1 MTERERYQKRA
12 AAGYFRAY
20 VARNRAKRRE
30 AKLRWLRAAKAKRA
44 AARASTQVQV
54 ATLVP
59 RTIEIQ
65 GETLAERF
73 KHYRNATKHQEPKN

>member
-1 MTERERYQKRA
+1 MSERERYQKRA

-20 VARNRAKRRE
+20 IARNKAKRRE
-30 AKLRWLRAAKAKRA
+30 AKVRWLRAAKAKRA
-44 AARASTQVQV
+44 AAKTEI

-59 RTIEIQ
+59 RTIQIQ

-73 KHYRNATKHQEPKN
+73 LNYRKQCHKP

>member
-1 MTERERYQKRA
+1 MTEQERYQKRA

-44 AARASTQVQV
+44 AARATSQSQV
-54 ATLVP
+54 ATLVT

-65 GETLAERF
+65 GETIAERF
-73 KHYRNATKHQEPKN
+73 KSYRNAIKPQNAQN

>member
-1 MTERERYQKRA
+1 MTEHERYQKRA

-20 VARNRAKRRE
+20 IARNQAKRRE
-30 AKLRWLRAAKAKRA
+30 AKVRWLRAAKAKRA
-44 AARASTQVQV
+44 AARAAGQPQV

-65 GETLAERF
+65 GETIAERF
-73 KHYRNATKHQEPKN
+73 KSYRNAIKPQHVKG

>member
-12 AAGYFRAY
+12 ADGYFRAY
-20 VARNRAKRRE
+20 IARNKAKRRE
-30 AKLRWLRAAKAKRA
+30 AKVRWLRAAKAKRA
-44 AARASTQVQV
+44 AARAAGQPQV

-73 KHYRNATKHQEPKN
+73 KSYRNAIKPQHVKG

>member
-12 AAGYFRAY
+12 AAGYFRDY
-20 VARNRAKRRE
+20 VARNQAKRRE

-44 AARASTQVQV
+44 AARAAGQPPV

-65 GETLAERF
+65 GETISERF
-73 KHYRNATKHQEPKN
+73 KHYRHAIKSQNAKG

>member
-12 AAGYFRAY
+12 AAGYFRTY
-20 VARNRAKRRE
+20 IARNKAKRRE
-30 AKLRWLRAAKAKRA
+30 AQVRWLRAAKAKRA
-44 AARASTQVQV
+44 AARAASQVQV

-65 GETLAERF
+65 GETIAERF
-73 KHYRNATKHQEPKN
+73 KNYRNAIKPQNAKS

>member
-1 MTERERYQKRA
+1 VTEQERYQKRA

-44 AARASTQVQV
+44 AARAAGQPQV

-59 RTIEIQ
+59 RTIEIR
-65 GETLAERF
+65 GDTIAERF
-73 KHYRNATKHQEPKN
+73 KSYRNAIKPKNAKN

>member
-1 MTERERYQKRA
+1 MTEHERYQKRA

-20 VARNRAKRRE
+20 IARNQAKRRE
-30 AKLRWLRAAKAKRA
+30 AKVRWLRAAKAKRA
-44 AARASTQVQV
+44 AARAAGQTQV

-65 GETLAERF
+65 GETIAERF
-73 KHYRNATKHQEPKN
+73 KSYRNAIKPQHVKG